1 MLKNTLLKKIKLDN
15 VFIPLLIVAL
25 SCTFLITGNYFTI
38 KILSASRAYINGES
52 HYSKGQKDATRH
64 LTIYLLTDDINEWK
78 SFNRELSVPNGDKIA
93 RIGLLNNA
101 SMETIEAGLKAGRNN
116 PKDFDDI
123 IWLFKNFKSVSFF
136 EKAIKEWEKGDLLIK
151 ELSILGQEINKK
163 ITSNNLSNSDKQ
175 NILKKIN
182 QLSIKIHQHEKAFSE
197 KLSSGSR
204 SIKNILLISNI
215 FFSLIIIGSVSIY
228 YLLIV
233 NKLKRSKTET
243 EKTNKNLTIVNT
255 ELDKFV
261 YNASHDLRSPISSLK
276 GLIEIMNTENNITQ
290 LRAYLAL
297 MNQNLDKQDQFIKD
311 IINYSRN
318 KKAIMTITKVS
329 LIQIIEEAIS
339 QNQYRQETQR
349 IKINKTLH
357 IDTILSDELKLKTII
372 NNLLTNA
379 IKYSDA
385 EKENRYITIN
395 TYEDSEGNKIIISDN
410 GIGIKPEYQHKI
422 FDMFFVT
429 NNNNK
434 GTGLGLYLVKDAIK
448 TLNGTIEISS
458 KIDIGTKFTI
468 NLPKRYDHS
477 PLHTTRTLN
486 F

>member
-1 MLKNTLLKKIKLDN
+1 MLNNTLLKKIKLGN
-15 VFIPLLIVAL
+15 VFIPLLIVTL
-25 SCTFLITGNYFTI
+25 SCTLLIISNYFTI

-52 HYSKGQKDATRH
+52 HYSKGQNNATRH
-64 LTIYLLTDDINEWK
+64 LTTYLFTKDVTEWK
-78 SFNRELSVPNGDKIA
+78 SFNRELNVPYGDQIA
-93 RIGLLNNA
+93 RMGLLKNA
-101 SMETIEAGLKAGRNN
+101 PIETVEAGLKAGRNN
-116 PKDFDDI
+116 PKDFDDL

-136 EKAIKEWEKGDLLIK
+136 EKAIKEWEKGDLLIE
-151 ELSILGQEINKK
+151 ELNLLGQEVHQK
-163 ITSNNLSNSDKQ
+163 TTTNNLSSTDQ
-175 NILKKIN
+175 QDILKKISR
-182 QLSIKIHQHEKAFSE
+182 LSIKINQHERAFSE

-204 SIKNILLISNI
+204 AIKSLLLIINI

-228 YLLIV
+228 YLVIV
-233 NKLKRSKTET
+233 NRLKRSKTET
-243 EKTNKNLTIVNT
+243 EETNKNLTIVNT

-261 YNASHDLRSPISSLK
+261 YSASHDLRSPISSLK

-318 KKAIMTITKVS
+318 KKAKMTITNVS
-329 LIQIIEEAIS
+329 LVQIIEDAIS
-339 QNQYRQETQR
+339 LNQYRQETQQ

-357 IDTILSDELKLKTII
+357 IDNILSDELKLKTII

-379 IKYSDA
+379 IKYSDSG
-385 EKENRYITIN
+385 KENRYITIN
-395 TYEDSEGNKIIISDN
+395 TYEDHQSNKIVISDN
-410 GIGIKPEYQHKI
+410 GIGIKPEYQQKI

-448 TLNGTIEISS
+448 ALNGTIEITS
-458 KIDIGTKFTI
+458 KIDIGTKFII
-468 NLPKRYDHS
+468 NLPKKYDS
-477 PLHTTRTLN
+477 LIL
-486 F
+486 